1 MSDAGTRAPVGL
13 SPGAARDPRCLAA
26 PLRVYSDGGAPT
38 GLSSGSE
45 VTMFRSVAF
54 AALLAAVAQP
64 ALANDSTAELGLGG
78 LTLTKSDAIVMQSE
92 DLFISEEKVTVDYVF
107 LNTSAADIET
117 VVAFPLPDIE
127 NGIEKP
133 AYDFTGELGFRTL
146 VDGKPAD
153 LTLTQTAVLKGRDV
167 TERLKAAKIPLMP
180 IWEKFDAAVKA
191 LPTAE
196 RNALIAEGLLMDDG
210 STPPSWAPLWT
221 TKTAVSRTQV
231 FPAGRPV
238 RVSHAYKPFVGGSV
252 GSILKKDL
260 RTVKDFAGDVAAYR
274 AKFCIDDDFVRG
286 FDAGVTKKDSYR
298 PDLWIAYVLTS
309 GANWKGPI
317 GDFRMVIDKGDPK
330 NLVSFCGTGVKKIAP
345 TRFEVRY
352 QNFTPTRDVNVL
364 IVKPTITY

>member
-1 MSDAGTRAPVGL
+1 MSRRFA
-13 SPGAARDPRCLAA
+13 LA
-26 PLRVYSDGGAPT
+26 T
-38 GLSSGSE
+38 
-45 VTMFRSVAF
+45 
-54 AALLAAVAQP
+54 LLAAVAAP

-78 LTLTKSDAIVMQSE
+78 LTLTRSDAIVMQSE
-92 DLFISEEKVTVDYVF
+92 DLFISEQKVTVDYVF
-107 LNTSAADIET
+107 LNTSSADVET

-133 AYDFTGELGFRTL
+133 TYDFTGELGFRTL

-153 LTLTQTAVLKGRDV
+153 LRLTQTATLKGRDV
-167 TERLKAAKIPLMP
+167 TARLIAAKIPLMP
-180 IWEKFDAAVKA
+180 VWEKFDAAVKA
-191 LPTAE
+191 LAPAE
-196 RNALIAEGLLMDDG
+196 RQALITEGLLMDDG

-221 TKTAVSRTQV
+221 TKTIVSRTQV
-231 FPAGRPV
+231 FPAGRPI

-260 RTVKDFAGDVAAYR
+260 RTVKDFAADVAAYR
-274 AKFCIDDDFVRG
+274 AKFCVDDDFIRG

-352 QNFTPTRDVNVL
+352 QNFTPKKDVNVL
-364 IVKPTITY
+364 IVKPETNY